1 MLLGYIVIL
10 IKGLRQANETLMIG
24 NALTPLLSG
33 GNKYSLFFFH
43 AIASWSIFEKL
54 PEYRN
59 RLFLFILWRIFSGFS
74 KWQLLQRYV
83 MNLLIW
89 ANIPVFASRL
99 ALLAYPDNRAF
110 SNCVC
115 PDALCPCHFP
125 CPAFEGG
132 LEVTTPAVVVAE
144 IQVVIED
151 ARRNIKYERIVFNN
165 YVIERHWKSSWYL
178 LIPRCR
184 ISFLVYV
191 YLKKTTLWLVNIAL
205 YR

>member
-1 MLLGYIVIL
+1 MVWRRL
-10 IKGLRQANETLMIG
+10 KGCLTSGVCMSNIDYRASSCIPLTNIWEVTWVPKQNMSLHFVADIFRVLKMAAFAKVCHELVALRQTSLCLQPTLQ
-24 NALTPLLSG
+24 
-33 GNKYSLFFFH
+33 Y
-43 AIASWSIFEKL
+43 
-54 PEYRN
+54 
-59 RLFLFILWRIFSGFS
+59 
-74 KWQLLQRYV
+74 
-83 MNLLIW
+83 
-89 ANIPVFASRL
+89 
-99 ALLAYPDNRAF
+99 LAYPDNRAI

-132 LEVTTPAVVVAE
+132 LEVTTPAVVVAV

-151 ARRNIKYERIVFNN
+151 ARRNIEYEWIVFNN
-165 YVIERHWKSSWYL
+165 YVIEIHWKRSWYV

>member
-1 MLLGYIVIL
+1 MPHFCQKHKLVTPELTVSAINIDLFVKWFDGVSKVVRSLGFV
-10 IKGLRQANETLMIG
+10 GQ
-24 NALTPLLSG
+24 
-33 GNKYSLFFFH
+33 
-43 AIASWSIFEKL
+43 IFEKL

-59 RLFLFILWRIFSGFS
+59 RIFLFILWRIFAGFS

-83 MNLLIW
+83 MNLLRW
-89 ANIPVFASRL
+89 ANIPVFASGL
-99 ALLAYPDNRAF
+99 ALLASPDNRAF

-115 PDALCPCHFP
+115 PDAPCPCHFP

-132 LEVTTPAVVVAE
+132 LEVTTPAVVVSE

-151 ARRNIKYERIVFNN
+151 ARRNIKYEWIVFNN
-165 YVIERHWKSSWYL
+165 YVIERHWKRSWFL

-184 ISFLVYV
+184 ISFLVNV